1 MRVTFP
7 VETVDLSMQRLG
19 QSSGNLPVTL
29 NSNMSTD
36 VQAGEYIIQCTARG
50 SNPAPLVLL
59 ILDDVTIEMSM
70 TTTRA
75 IANGRPI
82 FEAVGQTV
90 VLLRP
95 GRRKVSCFANLPSH
109 MQAEPR
115 YADVLTSTTLDVTGE
130 HNLGVSIR
138 QTRVVLFA
146 VFIVWYI

>member
-1 MRVTFP
+1 VRVTFP

-109 MQAEPR
+109 LQAEPR
-115 YADVLTSTTLDVTGE
+115 YADVRWSKTLDITGE
-130 HNLGVSIR
+130 SNICVAIWPTWA
-138 QTRVVLFA
+138 QLFT
-146 VFIVWYI
+146 VFVVWYI